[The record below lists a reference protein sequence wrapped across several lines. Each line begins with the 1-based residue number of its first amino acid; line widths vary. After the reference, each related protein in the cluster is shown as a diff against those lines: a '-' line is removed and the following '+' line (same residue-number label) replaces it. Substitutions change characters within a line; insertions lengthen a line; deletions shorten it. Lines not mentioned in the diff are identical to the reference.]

1 MYKSLSHGGL
11 LLAVFLFH
19 ELIAS
24 YGDVQVELNASWKVA
39 DAFLA

>member
-1 MYKSLSHGGL
+1 MDKPLAHGGL

-19 ELIAS
+19 EVIAL
-24 YGDVQVELNASWKVA
+24 YGDAQVETNASWKVA